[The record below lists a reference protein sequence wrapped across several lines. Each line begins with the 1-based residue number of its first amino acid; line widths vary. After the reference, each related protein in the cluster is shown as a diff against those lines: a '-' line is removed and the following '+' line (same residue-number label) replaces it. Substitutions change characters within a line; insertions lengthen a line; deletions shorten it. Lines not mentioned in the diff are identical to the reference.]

1 MNLSETEEAIE
12 SGRQRKK
19 KKKVKEIQKRNR
31 GCRSANQIR
40 ETIGQNQRMLGEKMT
55 GG

>member
-1 MNLSETEEAIE
+1 MIE
-12 SGRQRKK
+12 SGRQQKK
-19 KKKVKEIQKRNR
+19 KKKMKEIQRRNR

>member
-1 MNLSETEEAIE
+1 MNLSETEEVIE
-12 SGRQRKK
+12 SGRQQKK
-19 KKKVKEIQKRNR
+19 KKMKEIQKRNR